1 MSFGINPPSRNLS
14 NVQASSKSQDGGA
27 GNTGYFRRENTKE
40 EVELNF
46 SKNYSEDSFVKQD
59 KTQTQQGLLELIKKL
74 FLQLLDLLSELFVKK
89 AK

>member
-1 MSFGINPPSRNLS
+1 MSFNINPPSRNLS
-14 NVQASSKSQDGGA
+14 NVQASSKPQDGGA
-27 GNTGYFRRENTKE
+27 GNTGYFKRENTKE